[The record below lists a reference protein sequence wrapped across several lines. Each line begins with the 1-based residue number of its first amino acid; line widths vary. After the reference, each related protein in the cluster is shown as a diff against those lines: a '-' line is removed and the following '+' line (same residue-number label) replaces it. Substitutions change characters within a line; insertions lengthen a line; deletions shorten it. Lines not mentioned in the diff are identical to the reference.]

1 MTPGQLIRQQRQAR
15 GWTQVDLA
23 AKLAEIDGS
32 KVWTQPVVAFAER
45 ATDPRLSTLLPFV
58 RLGFDLRSLLAPAEE
73 THAL

>member
-1 MTPGQLIRQQRQAR
+1 MTPGQLIRQERQAR

-58 RLGFDLRSLLAPAEE
+58 RLGFDLRALLEPSKP
-73 THAL
+73 